1 MTRRDQRPPKGDAAD
16 PRPAGGRWRLRNW
29 RLGTKLFAVLLIPAL
44 AVIALVGLRI
54 SSDLRDAR
62 QLAEFATRGRVDST
76 VAEALHELQRE
87 RDLTV
92 RFVAQDR
99 KGDTADLAAQRKR
112 VDQAIGTFERTLADS
127 KPRLDAKAAE
137 SLQQTDDRLRVLGGL
152 RFSAEHSAFPA
163 DAVLRSYSE
172 LISGLLDI
180 SDSAAADV
188 SDPELARLRLA
199 GNALARIKD
208 QMSVKRAVL
217 AEALAAGSL
226 NRDRTR
232 ALLGAEAELAAAR
245 NDYRTFATPEQQRMF
260 DDTVIGLVVDIG
272 NDMVE
277 SALTRTENGQN
288 LNGLDANQWDVSA
301 THTVNLAHQVQQALL
316 VQLQERTDTLA
327 AHARTAAIWDG
338 GVVLGVL
345 LVAGVLSVVIARSLL
360 RPLRILRRTALE
372 VAEHR
377 LPAAVQNLLT
387 DPEPAPENLRK
398 RLAVAPVP
406 VFTREELGQV
416 ARAFD
421 AVHGEAVRLAGEQAM
436 LRENVNA
443 MFVNLSQ
450 RSQDLVE
457 RQLSVLDRM
466 EADEQD
472 PDTLA
477 GLFELDHLATRMRR
491 NSENLLV
498 LSGQDSAREDA
509 GAVSAD
515 EIIGAALSEVE
526 HYQRIELGPAP
537 QVAVRGEAVNDL
549 VHVVSELLE
558 NATRYSVK
566 TTVTVASAETHD
578 GDWQIEIID
587 HGAGMPQAEID
598 RTNARLAHPP
608 DVDVEVSRRMGLFV
622 VATLATRHRIDVRL
636 SSGHDG
642 GLIATVLVPTA
653 LIVELPPMPGPP
665 PPAEPAAAPEPELLA
680 PLAPLTPPEPEP
692 EPEPEELTP
701 PSIEAGPPRR
711 APVVAR
717 DHSPEWPTTDDDS
730 HLDLDAPTERMPAYR
745 DVLSRWF
752 DASAAP
758 AAAPEVPRP
767 PAEPLPVARES
778 RPAALPARHAL
789 AAAPPPPPPPPPV
802 REPNPDDEDTEP
814 QFAPVAPPA
823 AIEPAYEWPTP
834 AELEQEDGA
843 EDTWP
848 FLQAADSAASPGA
861 VPEQRPILSL
871 SPEAVRERMT
881 SLQGG
886 FRRGRHARGDDTRN
900 Q

>member
-1 MTRRDQRPPKGDAAD
+1 
-16 PRPAGGRWRLRNW
+16 
-29 RLGTKLFAVLLIPAL
+29 
-44 AVIALVGLRI
+44 
-54 SSDLRDAR
+54 
-62 QLAEFATRGRVDST
+62 
-76 VAEALHELQRE
+76 
-87 RDLTV
+87 
-92 RFVAQDR
+92 
-99 KGDTADLAAQRKR
+99 
-112 VDQAIGTFERTLADS
+112 
-127 KPRLDAKAAE
+127 
-137 SLQQTDDRLRVLGGL
+137 
-152 RFSAEHSAFPA
+152 
-163 DAVLRSYSE
+163 
-172 LISGLLDI
+172 
-180 SDSAAADV
+180 
-188 SDPELARLRLA
+188 
-199 GNALARIKD
+199 
-208 QMSVKRAVL
+208 
-217 AEALAAGSL
+217 
-226 NRDRTR
+226 
-232 ALLGAEAELAAAR
+232 
-245 NDYRTFATPEQQRMF
+245 
-260 DDTVIGLVVDIG
+260 
-272 NDMVE
+272 
-277 SALTRTENGQN
+277 
-288 LNGLDANQWDVSA
+288 
-301 THTVNLAHQVQQALL
+301 
-316 VQLQERTDTLA
+316 
-327 AHARTAAIWDG
+327 
-338 GVVLGVL
+338 
-345 LVAGVLSVVIARSLL
+345 
-360 RPLRILRRTALE
+360 

-466 EADEQD
+466 EAGEQD

-498 LSGQDSAREDA
+498 LSGHDAIREDA
-509 GAVSAD
+509 GPVAAD
-515 EIIGAALSEVE
+515 EIVGAALSEVE
-526 HYQRIELGPAP
+526 YYQRIELGPAP

-549 VHVVSELLE
+549 VHVISELLE
-558 NATRYSVK
+558 NATRYSGEQTV
-566 TTVTVASAETHD
+566 VTVSSAETHD

-587 HGAGMPQAEID
+587 RGAGMPQAEID

-622 VATLATRHRIDVRL
+622 VATLATRHRIDVSL
-636 SSGHDG
+636 SSGQDG
-642 GLIATVLVPTA
+642 GLIATVLVPSA

-701 PSIEAGPPRR
+701 PSIEAGPLRR

-717 DHSPEWPTTDDDS
+717 DHSPQWPTADDDS

-752 DASAAP
+752 DAAAE
-758 AAAPEVPRP
+758 APPTPPRP
-767 PAEPLPVARES
+767 VTETQAPPPEPEPAPH
-778 RPAALPARHAL
+778 ARHAL
-789 AAAPPPPPPPPPV
+789 ATPPPPP
-802 REPNPDDEDTEP
+802 EPAPEPAHSPDDEDTEP
-814 QFAPVAPPA
+814 QLTPVKPA
-823 AIEPAYEWPTP
+823 AAHEVPEPDYQWPTP

-848 FLQAADSAASPGA
+848 FMHPADSSASPA
-861 VPEQRPILSL
+861 EVPQQRPILSL

-886 FRRGRHARGDDTRN
+886 FRRGRHARGEDTGESVN
-900 Q
+900 G

>member
-1 MTRRDQRPPKGDAAD
+1 
-16 PRPAGGRWRLRNW
+16 
-29 RLGTKLFAVLLIPAL
+29 
-44 AVIALVGLRI
+44 
-54 SSDLRDAR
+54 
-62 QLAEFATRGRVDST
+62 
-76 VAEALHELQRE
+76 
-87 RDLTV
+87 
-92 RFVAQDR
+92 
-99 KGDTADLAAQRKR
+99 
-112 VDQAIGTFERTLADS
+112 
-127 KPRLDAKAAE
+127 
-137 SLQQTDDRLRVLGGL
+137 
-152 RFSAEHSAFPA
+152 
-163 DAVLRSYSE
+163 
-172 LISGLLDI
+172 
-180 SDSAAADV
+180 
-188 SDPELARLRLA
+188 
-199 GNALARIKD
+199 
-208 QMSVKRAVL
+208 
-217 AEALAAGSL
+217 
-226 NRDRTR
+226 
-232 ALLGAEAELAAAR
+232 
-245 NDYRTFATPEQQRMF
+245 
-260 DDTVIGLVVDIG
+260 
-272 NDMVE
+272 
-277 SALTRTENGQN
+277 
-288 LNGLDANQWDVSA
+288 
-301 THTVNLAHQVQQALL
+301 
-316 VQLQERTDTLA
+316 
-327 AHARTAAIWDG
+327 
-338 GVVLGVL
+338 
-345 LVAGVLSVVIARSLL
+345 
-360 RPLRILRRTALE
+360 
-372 VAEHR
+372 
-377 LPAAVQNLLT
+377 
-387 DPEPAPENLRK
+387 
-398 RLAVAPVP
+398 
-406 VFTREELGQV
+406 
-416 ARAFD
+416 
-421 AVHGEAVRLAGEQAM
+421 
-436 LRENVNA
+436 
-443 MFVNLSQ
+443 
-450 RSQDLVE
+450 
-457 RQLSVLDRM
+457 
-466 EADEQD
+466 
-472 PDTLA
+472 
-477 GLFELDHLATRMRR
+477 MRR

-558 NATRYSVK
+558 NATSYSGN

-622 VATLATRHRIDVRL
+622 VATLATRHRIDVSL
-636 SSGHDG
+636 SSGQDG
-642 GLIATVLVPTA
+642 GLIATVLVPSA

-701 PSIEAGPPRR
+701 PSIEAGPLRR

-717 DHSPEWPTTDDDS
+717 DHSPQWPTADDDS

-758 AAAPEVPRP
+758 AAPATGPEAPRQPVEPRP
-767 PAEPLPVARES
+767 VAEEPRPV
-778 RPAALPARHAL
+778 RPEPRHAL
-789 AAAPPPPPPPPPV
+789 AAAPPPPPPPPPPV
-802 REPNPDDEDTEP
+802 IAPVAAEPNPDDEDTDP

-823 AIEPAYEWPTP
+823 AIEPDYQWPTP

-848 FLQAADSAASPGA
+848 FLKAADSAASPGA

>member
-1 MTRRDQRPPKGDAAD
+1 
-16 PRPAGGRWRLRNW
+16 
-29 RLGTKLFAVLLIPAL
+29 
-44 AVIALVGLRI
+44 
-54 SSDLRDAR
+54 
-62 QLAEFATRGRVDST
+62 
-76 VAEALHELQRE
+76 
-87 RDLTV
+87 
-92 RFVAQDR
+92 
-99 KGDTADLAAQRKR
+99 
-112 VDQAIGTFERTLADS
+112 
-127 KPRLDAKAAE
+127 
-137 SLQQTDDRLRVLGGL
+137 
-152 RFSAEHSAFPA
+152 
-163 DAVLRSYSE
+163 
-172 LISGLLDI
+172 
-180 SDSAAADV
+180 
-188 SDPELARLRLA
+188 
-199 GNALARIKD
+199 
-208 QMSVKRAVL
+208 
-217 AEALAAGSL
+217 
-226 NRDRTR
+226 
-232 ALLGAEAELAAAR
+232 
-245 NDYRTFATPEQQRMF
+245 
-260 DDTVIGLVVDIG
+260 
-272 NDMVE
+272 
-277 SALTRTENGQN
+277 
-288 LNGLDANQWDVSA
+288 
-301 THTVNLAHQVQQALL
+301 
-316 VQLQERTDTLA
+316 
-327 AHARTAAIWDG
+327 
-338 GVVLGVL
+338 
-345 LVAGVLSVVIARSLL
+345 
-360 RPLRILRRTALE
+360 
-372 VAEHR
+372 
-377 LPAAVQNLLT
+377 
-387 DPEPAPENLRK
+387 
-398 RLAVAPVP
+398 VP

-436 LRENVNA
+436 LRENVNG

-498 LSGQDSAREDA
+498 LSGNDSAREDA
-509 GAVSAD
+509 GPVSAD

-558 NATRYSVK
+558 NATRYSGEEM
-566 TTVTVASAETHD
+566 VTVASAETHD

-598 RTNARLAHPP
+598 RTNVRLAHPP

-622 VATLATRHRIDVRL
+622 VATLATRHHIDVSL
-636 SSGHDG
+636 SAGADSG
-642 GLIATVLVPTA
+642 LVATVLVPSA
-653 LIVELPPMPGPP
+653 LIVELPPMPAPP
-665 PPAEPAAAPEPELLA
+665 PPAEPAAQPEPELLA

-692 EPEPEELTP
+692 EPEPEELSP

-717 DHSPEWPTTDDDS
+717 EHAPEWPTVDEEA

-758 AAAPEVPRP
+758 EASRRPPEPRP
-767 PAEPLPVARES
+767 IAEEPRPVEAQP
-778 RPAALPARHAL
+778 RPAL
-789 AAAPPPPPPPPPV
+789 AVPLPPPPPPPPPPLS
-802 REPNPDDEDTEP
+802 RENSAPAPADTQISRESVMSGPDDEDTEP
-814 QFAPVAPPA
+814 RLTPVAPVA
-823 AIEPAYEWPTP
+823 AIEPAYEWPTS

-848 FLQAADSAASPGA
+848 FLQPLDSAASPGA